1 MSISSLQFVFQQFES
16 EKYRYYGIYDEDG
29 DLVFPQN
36 DLIDADKALT
46 KLRGF
51 FRDNEG
57 YFTIR
62 VFNKRLSNTNNL
74 VARDNSTIRK
84 YNVEVSTPVLPQ
96 GVNGLAGMGA
106 NSSLPPDDPRSNAP
120 NMFQLLGQMA
130 GVEMQ
135 MKLME
140 KDHQH
145 YRENKEL
152 QDRIAIMEEESNKS
166 RGMGAIVDRL
176 GEQFS
181 DPQVLLGLISGVS
194 QLFNKKHEPVMPIN
208 GVRSNDMMSISDQ
221 DIMPMNGIDEQ
232 VINNI
237 STRREKMIGAV
248 NFLMQYDKDFP
259 ENIAKLSDL
268 AKNKPLIYSMAV
280 QYLNNL

>member
-16 EKYRYYGIYDEDG
+16 EKYRYFGIYDEDG
-29 DLVFPQN
+29 DLVFSQN

-46 KLRGF
+46 KLRSF
-51 FRDNEG
+51 FRDNQG

-62 VFNKRLSNTNNL
+62 VFNKKLANTNNL
-74 VARDNSTIRK
+74 VARDNSTIAK
-84 YNVEVSTPVLPQ
+84 YNIEVSAPVLPQ
-96 GVNGLAGMGA
+96 GVNGLTGMGG
-106 NSSLPPDDPRSNAP
+106 NSLLPPDDPRSNAP
-120 NMFQLLGQMA
+120 NMFQLLGQMSQ
-130 GVEMQ
+130 VEQQ

-145 YRENKEL
+145 YREMKEL
-152 QDRIAIMEEESNKS
+152 QDRIAKMEEETNKS

-181 DPQVLLGLISGVS
+181 DPSVLLGLISGVS
-194 QLFNKKHEPVMPIN
+194 QLFNKKPAPVMH
-208 GVRSNDMMSISDQ
+208 GVRSEDM
-221 DIMPMNGIDEQ
+221 MPMNGIDEQ
-232 VINNI
+232 VVNNL
-237 STRREKMIGAV
+237 STRREKMVGAV
-248 NFLMQYDKDFP
+248 NFLMQHDKDFP
-259 ENIAKLSDL
+259 ENIAKLADL

>member
-16 EKYRYYGIYDEDG
+16 EKYRYFGIYDEDG
-29 DLVFPQN
+29 DLVFSQN
-36 DLIDADKALT
+36 DLIDADRALT
-46 KLRGF
+46 KLRSF
-51 FRDNEG
+51 FRDNQG

-62 VFNKRLSNTNNL
+62 VFNKKLANTNNL
-74 VARDNSTIRK
+74 VARDNSTIAK
-84 YNVEVSTPVLPQ
+84 YNIEVSAQVLPQ
-96 GVNGLAGMGA
+96 GVNGLTGMGG
-106 NSSLPPDDPRSNAP
+106 NSLLPPDDPRSNAP
-120 NMFQLLGQMA
+120 NMFQLLGQMSQ
-130 GVEMQ
+130 VEQQ

-145 YRENKEL
+145 YREMKEL
-152 QDRIAIMEEESNKS
+152 QDRIAKMEEEGSKS

-194 QLFNKKHEPVMPIN
+194 QLFNKKPAPVMH
-208 GVRSNDMMSISDQ
+208 GVRAEEM
-221 DIMPMNGIDEQ
+221 MPMNGIDEQ
-232 VINNI
+232 VVNNL
-237 STRREKMIGAV
+237 STRREKMVGAV
-248 NFLMQYDKDFP
+248 NFLMQHDKDFP
-259 ENIAKLSDL
+259 ENIAKLAEL

>member
-1 MSISSLQFVFQQFES
+1 MAISSLNFVYNQFEND
-16 EKYRYYGIYDEDG
+16 KYRYFGIFDEDG
-29 DLVFPQN
+29 DFIFGQN
-36 DLIDADKALT
+36 DLIDTDRALT
-46 KLRGF
+46 KLRTF
-51 FRDNEG
+51 FRDNQG
-57 YFTIR
+57 TFTIR
-62 VFNKRLSNTNNL
+62 VYNKKQANTNNAI
-74 VARDNSTIRK
+74 ARDNSTIRK
-84 YNVEVSTPVLPQ
+84 FTVEVSENLLPQ
-96 GVNGLAGMGA
+96 GVNGLTGMGGTG
-106 NSSLPPDDPRSNAP
+106 SLLPPDDPRSNAP

-152 QDRIAIMEEESNKS
+152 QDRIAKMEENEGKS
-166 RGMGAIVDRL
+166 KGMGAIVDRL

-194 QLFNKKHEPVMPIN
+194 QLFNKKESVVPIH
-208 GVRSNDMMSISDQ
+208 GVNSGMMSISDQ

-237 STRREKMIGAV
+237 STRRENMISAM
-248 NFLMQYDKDFP
+248 NFLTHHDPNFP
-259 ENIAKLSDL
+259 ENLSKLANL
-268 AKNKPLIYSMAV
+268 ARNKPMIYTMAV
-280 QYLNNL
+280 NYLNNL